1 MFWSLEAIF
10 GRRNAFQKSN
20 DMLNKARILTV
31 TTLALCVPSAHAT
44 NDAAEPVVK
53 TYNCKAN
60 NTEIIVSEKEDAIAA
75 FVLSSCSRVGCM
87 TLALDDPENGKLNI
101 SSSYLDGSTID
112 IATTARLSDDG
123 ILINSPIV
131 VGQFGSDL
139 TRLIGFTNQFV
150 ETYANPEKRASLN
163 CQLHD

>member
-1 MFWSLEAIF
+1 
-10 GRRNAFQKSN
+10 
-20 DMLNKARILTV
+20 MLNTSHVLY
-31 TTLALCVPSAHAT
+31 LGALCLLMPAAHA
-44 NDAAEPVVK
+44 NSDELVR
-53 TYNCKAN
+53 TYNCKSN
-60 NTEIIVSEKEDAIAA
+60 NTEIIVSEKNDAIAA

-112 IATTARLSDDG
+112 IATTARLSEDG

-139 TRLIGFTNQFV
+139 TRLIGYANQFV
-150 ETYANPEKRASLN
+150 ETYADPDKRGSLE
-163 CQLHD
+163 CELHD